1 MVNEKQIHSKDIMHE
16 LRKLL
21 QEGSPDFFNI
31 YKQESGNLSN
41 DQKRVLS
48 GMISGH
54 VSLEK
59 EDGGGGFGGDAGA
72 GQ

>member
-31 YKQESGNLSN
+31 YKQYKLS
-41 DQKRVLS
+41 KRP
-48 GMISGH
+48 
-54 VSLEK
+54 
-59 EDGGGGFGGDAGA
+59 
-72 GQ
+72 Q